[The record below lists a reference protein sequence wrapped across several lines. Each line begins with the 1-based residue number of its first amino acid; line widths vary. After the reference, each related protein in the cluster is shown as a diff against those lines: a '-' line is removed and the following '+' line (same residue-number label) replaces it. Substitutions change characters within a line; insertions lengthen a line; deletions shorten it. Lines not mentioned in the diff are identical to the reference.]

1 MILGI
6 GIDLMNTK
14 RLELV
19 YAKFEEKFAKRILS
33 NDEFNDFKEAKN
45 KPNFLAKR
53 FCAKE
58 AFLKAVGI
66 GIGRG
71 IHLSWITINHDELGK
86 PGLILSKEALDFL
99 GGHYKK
105 DSSILRFH
113 ISMTDE
119 LPFINCF
126 VVISTD

>member
-33 NDEFNDFKEAKN
+33 DSEFKDFTETKN
-45 KPNFLAKR
+45 KANFLAKR

-58 AFLKAVGI
+58 
-66 GIGRG
+66 GR
-71 IHLSWITINHDELGK
+71 W
-86 PGLILSKEALDFL
+86 
-99 GGHYKK
+99 
-105 DSSILRFH
+105 R
-113 ISMTDE
+113 
-119 LPFINCF
+119 
-126 VVISTD
+126 